1 MIKLVCRSCTFSCV
15 GGDTD
20 LYRAKIAHMSAV
32 AHTEMDIVAA
42 SDEERSRIQTSGL
55 PLINT
60 GDVLSWELTRKEL
73 EDEDDD

>member
-1 MIKLVCRSCTFSCV
+1 
-15 GGDTD
+15 
-20 LYRAKIAHMSAV
+20 MSAV